1 LEAPQKLL
9 QYILDAE
16 VLNVR
21 VQNLLAISGNLR
33 REMVDQTCTQ
43 NKPPTVGVAL
53 VTLLERPVEFA
64 IPFREVEVVVIG
76 QRHELGLLDEGSEIV
91 IVQKDLCDELG
102 LKVNRKQRLTMQTAN
117 GGKEEI
123 QDCVEYLELKVG
135 EVKTYAHAFVVQS
148 ALYWLLLERP
158 WQKGVK
164 LGKIEQEN
172 GSVEVEISD
181 PGEGRKQVVVPTRE
195 RMEKRLQSELL
206 VLKSKE
212 REE

>member
-1 LEAPQKLL
+1 
-9 QYILDAE
+9 
-16 VLNVR
+16 
-21 VQNLLAISGNLR
+21 
-33 REMVDQTCTQ
+33 MDQTCTQ
-43 NKPPTVGVAL
+43 NKPPAVGAVL

-64 IPFREVEVVVIG
+64 ISFREIKVVVMG

-117 GGKEEI
+117 GEKEEI

-135 EVKTYAHAFVVQS
+135 EVKIYAHAFVVQS
-148 ALYWLLLERP
+148 APYWLLLERS

-164 LGKIEQEN
+164 LEKIEQEN
-172 GSVEVEISD
+172 GSMEVEILD

-195 RMEKRLQSELL
+195 RIGKRLQSELL
-206 VLKSKE
+206 VLKNKE